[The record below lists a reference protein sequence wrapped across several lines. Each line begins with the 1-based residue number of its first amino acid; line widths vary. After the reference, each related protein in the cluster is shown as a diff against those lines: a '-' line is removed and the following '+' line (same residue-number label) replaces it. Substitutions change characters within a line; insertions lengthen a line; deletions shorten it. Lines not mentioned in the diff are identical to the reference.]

1 MILKNIPFEKGS
13 LKTMVDRL
21 YKTMNAID
29 KGWSQKVEAAAQSQI
44 QTLEDFLVQHG
55 RSIPLAYRLFLQTMR
70 KNDNGLLEQEWDVNF
85 CPFLSIGRMLYYR

>member
-29 KGWSQKVEAAAQSQI
+29 KGWSKEVEAASQSQK
-44 QTLEDFLVQHG
+44 
-55 RSIPLAYRLFLQTMR
+55 SRL
-70 KNDNGLLEQEWDVNF
+70 
-85 CPFLSIGRMLYYR
+85 